1 MHPVLQPPRPY
12 SSPFHPRT
20 SKLLRVMWLQILTP
34 HLQFTREIL
43 AVNSGTHPRP
53 PRSPWERLVGP
64 ESRSWAQ
71 AWCSLAKSREWN
83 QGPGYEILH
92 QACQPSSAR
101 HDEGWTGYFLRCFML
116 GHSARV
122 PEIARQPKTAEIYSP
137 TVLETRS
144 TKSALMG
151 QNQGVGGPPS
161 LQGGDFF
168 ASSTFQGLQVFLA
181 CGQESLPL

>member
-1 MHPVLQPPRPY
+1 MAQHRLHRQRRLHPPDQQEAHRPLLSAGRREQVSIHGPDASGSAAPGPY

-43 AVNSGTHPRP
+43 TLEVAVNSGTHPRP

-71 AWCSLAKSREWN
+71 AWCSLAKGREWN

-92 QACQPSSAR
+92 QACQPSSTR
-101 HDEGWTGYFLRCFML
+101 HDEGWRGYF
-116 GHSARV
+116 
-122 PEIARQPKTAEIYSP
+122 
-137 TVLETRS
+137 
-144 TKSALMG
+144 
-151 QNQGVGGPPS
+151 
-161 LQGGDFF
+161 
-168 ASSTFQGLQVFLA
+168 
-181 CGQESLPL
+181 